1 MTLTTRPP
9 TGLPAWP
16 ITLIAG
22 APKAGKSYAAASAA
36 GSDLITRT
44 LWVPI
49 GEDDPDELAPLGA
62 FDIVQHDG
70 TYRGILY
77 AISDAVDHLADQP
90 GVGLL
95 VVDSLAKLWDLI
107 QTDLQ
112 AEANKRLKAK
122 GRGRTNADGEA
133 QITMDLWNLGRS
145 RWDNVMDELRR
156 HQGPSI
162 VTARMSLVT
171 LMDDNGQPT
180 KHKDWKIEGHK
191 SLPYDVGAVVKM
203 PARGDVYLTGVRSLR
218 MGVDAS
224 ETVKADGWSMHVMW
238 ERMGLGEEAGQRA
251 HQGHTPAL
259 DGSDARQDVQEAA
272 QDDGTPPEAPG
283 DPEPQNTAQG
293 AAQDDGAPQ
302 LVARA
307 VYDATRSSDA
317 DAVKALYRYVQAA
330 GAIGAPCLQHLDTG
344 ERSTLGIPDDVT
356 TVTLG
361 PVLVAIVNRLEAG
374 HGPVATP

>member
-16 ITLIAG
+16 VTLIAG
-22 APKAGKSYAAASAA
+22 APKAGKSYAAAAA
-36 GSDLITRT
+36 CGSPLIDHA

-90 GVGLL
+90 GTGLL
-95 VVDSLAKLWDLI
+95 VVDSLAKLWELI
-107 QTDLQ
+107 QDDLQ
-112 AEANKRLKAK
+112 AEANRRLKAK

-162 VTARMSLVT
+162 ATARMSLVT

-238 ERMGLGEEAGQRA
+238 ERMGLGEDAGQRA
-251 HQGHTPAL
+251 HQGRTPAL
-259 DGSDARQDVQEAA
+259 DGSDTHQDVQEAA
-272 QDDGTPPEAPG
+272 QDAGTPAEAPG
-283 DPEPQNTAQG
+283 DPEPQN
-293 AAQDDGAPQ
+293 AAQA
-302 LVARA
+302 
-307 VYDATRSSDA
+307 A
-317 DAVKALYRYVQAA
+317 DRVGVRGILA
-330 GAIGAPCLQHLDTG
+330 GAITDTDPESVKAAYRDAQNADALGAVVDDALEAKH
-344 ERSTLGIPDDVT
+344 RAALGIPDGYHG
-356 TVTLG
+356 VTLG